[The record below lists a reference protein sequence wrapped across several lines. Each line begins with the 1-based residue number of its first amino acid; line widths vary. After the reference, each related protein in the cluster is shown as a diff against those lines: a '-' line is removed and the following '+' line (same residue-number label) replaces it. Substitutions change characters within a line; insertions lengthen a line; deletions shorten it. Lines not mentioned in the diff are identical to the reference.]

1 MLINFGERS
10 VPTIQARAR
19 WRPAGGPSVDLRAQ
33 HGPLMATSQ
42 VLAHRVTRSE
52 VRATAELPLSSAF
65 RLRGMGRA
73 AALDDSSGT
82 NYRTSVGGGVA
93 FAVAPAGDVSI
104 NAHQIRFA
112 RPSSAG
118 YFAPRFAQIVEAATY
133 LEIEAGSSLLLAF
146 DAGLGVQRSAEFGAA
161 PGPWGRAMR
170 LYSLVAVRLAPAR
183 ELRFELEAE
192 DSPLA
197 HEAATGAGW
206 RYAAGSLSLRWGF

>member
-1 MLINFGERS
+1 MLLNFGGRS

-33 HGPLMATSQ
+33 HGPLVATSQ
-42 VLAHRVTRSE
+42 MLAHRVTRSE
-52 VRATAELPLSSAF
+52 VRATAELPLSPSF

-93 FAVAPAGDVSI
+93 FAVMPAGDVSI

-118 YFAPRFAQIVEAATY
+118 YFAPRFAQIIEAASY
-133 LEIEAGSSLLLAF
+133 VEFEAGSSLLLAF
-146 DAGLGVQRSAEFGAA
+146 DAGLGVQRSAAFGAQ
-161 PGPWGRAMR
+161 PGAWGRALR
-170 LYSLVAVRLAPAR
+170 LYSLVSVRLAPAR
-183 ELRFELEAE
+183 DLRFELEAE

-197 HEAATGAGW
+197 NEAATGAGW
-206 RYAAGSLSLRWGF
+206 RYLAGTMSVRWGF